1 MVEFDFFT
9 DIDAW
14 SLNELR
20 AAIYDMQPGDDLVL
34 NIASYGGEIFM
45 ALAMIDLIRS
55 KGLHTTCNIFGLAAS
70 SAAILALSCDTVNMT
85 PNSSMLLHSAW
96 QDSGEVDEGIKR
108 CNTKQLEI
116 IQKRCPQLGEELFT
130 CDHWYSADECERL
143 GLCDAITVDS
153 YNAIACRYCAAL
165 QAKESTMEDVK
176 QNEAIEQE
184 KEPQE
189 KPEAEEAMPE
199 EQLQQDASVVDV
211 LEQLSQRNAAL
222 EQRNAALE
230 QRVEALEQ
238 RIAEMQQPAVV
249 APAAECGSSDEK
261 ERLNAIIQTLTKPQ
275 AALAVGAIPATRPAA
290 VYKPN
295 KEMLKAFCD

>member
-20 AAIYDMQPGDDLVL
+20 AAIDGMQPGDDLVL

-55 KGLHTTCNIFGLAAS
+55 KGLRTTCNVFGLAAS

-143 GLCDAITVDS
+143 GLCDAITVNS

-176 QNEAIEQE
+176 QNETIEQE
-184 KEPQE
+184 KEQPQQE

-199 EQLQQDASVVDV
+199 EQPKQDASVVDV
-211 LEQLSQRNAAL
+211 LEQLS
-222 EQRNAALE
+222 QRNAALE

-275 AALAVGAIPATRPAA
+275 AALAVGATPATRPAA